1 MESKRLSYLRLVLN
15 ITAEANDIKSSISDI

>member
-1 MESKRLSYLRLVLN
+1 MESKRLNYLRLVLN

>member
-1 MESKRLSYLRLVLN
+1 MESKRLSYLRLVLI